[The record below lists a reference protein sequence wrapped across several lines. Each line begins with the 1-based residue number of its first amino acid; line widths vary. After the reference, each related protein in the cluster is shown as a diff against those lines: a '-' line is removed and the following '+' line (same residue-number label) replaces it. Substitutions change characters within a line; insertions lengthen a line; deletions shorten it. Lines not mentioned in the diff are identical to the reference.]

1 MAIFNRFDEVANPMT
16 WIDYTIIV
24 VYLLGFLGLG
34 YLFKENKNSGDYF
47 LGGRSMGWIPLSLS
61 TMATQLSAISFISAP
76 AFVGVKQGG
85 GLQWL
90 TYEFGV
96 PLAMAFLL
104 VAIIPSL
111 YKAGV
116 VSVYEYLE
124 RRFDASSRL
133 LISFVFQIS
142 RSVATGV
149 MIYTMALILQ
159 ATVGINFWISIL
171 LIGVITMI
179 YSFQGGMKAVIWGD
193 VIQMLIL
200 FLGIVICLAYG
211 LSELGGI
218 DQFLA
223 RVDTSRLTA
232 VDFNKWGFNIA
243 DSSDEFGFWPMVIG
257 GFFLYASYYG
267 TDQTQ
272 TQRMLSAKG
281 IPTIKNLLM
290 ANGLFR
296 FPVTLTY
303 CLMGLVLGTL
313 LVSDMNFQDQ
323 ISAVY
328 AANIDSLEGKKED
341 LLVPVFIIRYLPT
354 GIIGILLVAIMSA
367 AMSTLSSS
375 VNSLS
380 AVTVED
386 FIKRFKTDMSDKQ
399 YVRYSRALS
408 LFWGLVCLFFAFFAG
423 NIEGTIIEVINKV
436 GSVFYGPI
444 LAAFILALLTKKTH
458 ALGANTGIV
467 AGVLFNMYLWLYV
480 PEVFWFW
487 WNAIGCIVTMVVAY
501 AVSVT
506 VKRKTREG
514 IAVSYYMAHKE
525 VGILIGYFVA
535 IVLISIA
542 LKEFLS

>member
-1 MAIFNRFDEVANPMT
+1 MT

-76 AFVGVKQGG
+76 AFVGVKPGG

-111 YKAGV
+111 YKAGI

-200 FLGIVICLAYG
+200 FLGIVICLTYG
-211 LSELGGI
+211 LSELGGL

-223 RVDTSRLTA
+223 QVDSSRLTA
-232 VDFNKWGFNIA
+232 VDFSKWGFDNA
-243 DSSDEFGFWPMVIG
+243 DNGDEFGFWPMVIG

-303 CLMGLVLGTL
+303 CIMGLVLGTL

-323 ISAVY
+323 IAEVY

-367 AMSTLSSS
+367 AMSSLSST

-399 YVRYSRALS
+399 YVRYSRILS

-444 LAAFILALLTKKTH
+444 LAAFILALLTKRTH
-458 ALGANTGIV
+458 ALGANIGIIV
-467 AGVLFNMYLWLYV
+467 GVLFNMYLWLYV

-487 WNAIGCIVTMVVAY
+487 WNAIGCVVTMVVAY
-501 AVSVT
+501 AVSMA

-514 IAVSYYMAHKE
+514 ITVSYYVARKE

-542 LKEFLS
+542 LKELLS

>member
-1 MAIFNRFDEVANPMT
+1 MN
-16 WIDYTIIV
+16 WIDYTIIL

-34 YLFKENKNSGDYF
+34 YLFKENKNSSDYF

-76 AFVGVKQGG
+76 AFVGVKAGG

-104 VAIIPSL
+104 IAIIPSL
-111 YKAGV
+111 YKAGI
-116 VSVYEYLE
+116 VSIYEYLE

-133 LISFVFQIS
+133 LISFVFQVS

-149 MIYTMALILQ
+149 MVYTMALILQ
-159 ATVGINFWISIL
+159 ATTGINFWVSVL
-171 LIGVITMI
+171 LIGIITLI

-193 VIQMLIL
+193 VVQMSIL
-200 FLGIVICLAYG
+200 FLGIVICLGYG
-211 LSELGGI
+211 LSALGGF
-218 DQFLA
+218 DNFLMQ
-223 RVDTSRLTA
+223 VDADRLTA
-232 VDFNKWGFNIA
+232 VDFSKWGFNNS
-243 DSSDEFGFWPMVIG
+243 DGNDEFGFWPMVIG

-272 TQRMLSAKG
+272 TQRMLSARG
-281 IPTIKNLLM
+281 MPTIKNLLM

-303 CLMGLVLGTL
+303 CIMGLVLGTL
-313 LVSDMNFQDQ
+313 LVTDLSFQEQ
-323 ISAVY
+323 IADVY

-341 LLVPVFIIRYLPT
+341 LMVPVFIIKYLPN

-367 AMSTLSSS
+367 AMSSLSST

-386 FIKRFKTDMSDKQ
+386 FVKRFKKDMSDTQ
-399 YVRYSRALS
+399 YVRYSRYIS
-408 LFWGLVCLFFAFFAG
+408 IFWGLVCLFFAFFAG
-423 NIEGTIIEVINKV
+423 NIEGTVIEVINKV
-436 GSVFYGPI
+436 SSIFYGPI
-444 LAAFILALLTKKTH
+444 LAAFILGLLTKKTH
-458 ALGANTGIV
+458 ALGANIGIV
-467 AGVLFNMYLWLYV
+467 CGVLFNVYLWLYV

-487 WNAIGCIVTMVVAY
+487 WNAIGCAVTISVALL
-501 AVSVT
+501 VSYIIPI
-506 VKRKTREG
+506 KAKEG
-514 IAVSYYMAHKE
+514 IKVTYYFAKKE
-525 VGILIGYFVA
+525 VAILLGYFLI
-535 IVLISIA
+535 IVI
-542 LKEFLS
+542 LSWTMKDILS